1 MEALGPESDIKRML
15 SNTARDVAAEW
26 YASLL
31 NKIVNTVLFSL
42 TSMESAIMEKT
53 LHSLLFNM

>member
-31 NKIVNTVLFSL
+31 NKIVNIVSFFS
-42 TSMESAIMEKT
+42 TSMESAIMEK
-53 LHSLLFNM
+53 S